1 MKMKLELY
9 KQALETVED
18 MLYDDGVYPDDETME
33 MIKENIKEFI
43 IVDGIKDINKIIE
56 YLNLEDLY

>member
-1 MKMKLELY
+1 MKLELY
-9 KQALETVED
+9 KKTLEIVED
-18 MLYDDGVYPDDETME
+18 MLYDDGVYLDDETME

-43 IVDGIKDINKIIE
+43 IVDGIKDINEIIK